1 MLDAE
6 KKQLEILHFG
16 ELQSSWAIEKSKT
29 VVEAPRE
36 QEGHDK
42 LPDERFVVKKLDLGY
57 IESMK
62 KFAEEVKRE
71 YPVTDILI
79 NNAGTYGGPRQ
90 VTKDGFESM
99 FQTNHLGHFL
109 LTYLLIDNL
118 LKLPNKPRVVN

>member
-1 MLDAE
+1 MGASAGCGKETARDLA
-6 KKQLEILHFG
+6 LRGATVIMANRNL
-16 ELQSSWAIEKSKT
+16 EKSKT

-90 VTKDGFESM
+90 VTMDGFESM
-99 FQTNHLGHFL
+99 FHITIWVIS
-109 LTYLLIDNL
+109 Y
-118 LKLPNKPRVVN
+118 